1 MAMTPRQFMEE
12 VYEIAYGDQA
22 YYRGFFPEEVIEQ
35 LREFSDNALIYEELS
50 LEPKQYEEMDK
61 QLEDAYRDGYKDGR
75 KFALQQLNLTEEDL
89 PDLPCNI

>member
-1 MAMTPRQFMEE
+1 MAMTPKQFMEE

-50 LEPKQYEEMDK
+50 LEPKQYEEMDR

-89 PDLPCNI
+89 PCNNTI

>member
-12 VYEIAYGDQA
+12 VYEIAFGDQA

-50 LEPKQYEEMDK
+50 LEPEQYEKMDK
-61 QLEDAYRDGYKDGR
+61 QLEDAYRDGYKDGQNSL
-75 KFALQQLNLTEEDL
+75 KKS
-89 PDLPCNI
+89 

>member
-50 LEPKQYEEMDK
+50 LEPEQYEKMDR

-89 PDLPCNI
+89 PCNNSI

>member
-1 MAMTPRQFMEE
+1 MAMTPKQFMEE
-12 VYEIAYGDQA
+12 VYEIAFGDQA

-50 LEPKQYEEMDK
+50 LEPEQYEKMDR

-89 PDLPCNI
+89 PCNT

>member
-61 QLEDAYRDGYKDGR
+61 QLEDAYRDGYKDGQNSL
-75 KFALQQLNLTEEDL
+75 KKS
-89 PDLPCNI
+89 

>member
-1 MAMTPRQFMEE
+1 MSMTPKQFMEE
-12 VYEIAYGDQA
+12 VYEIAFGDQA

-50 LEPKQYEEMDK
+50 LEPKQYEEMDR

-89 PDLPCNI
+89 PCNNSI

>member
-1 MAMTPRQFMEE
+1 MAMTPKQFMEE
-12 VYEIAYGDQA
+12 VYEIAFGDQA

-50 LEPKQYEEMDK
+50 LEPKQYEEMDR

-89 PDLPCNI
+89 PCNNTI

>member
-1 MAMTPRQFMEE
+1 MAMTPKQFMEE

-50 LEPKQYEEMDK
+50 LEPKQYEEMDR

>member
-12 VYEIAYGDQA
+12 VYEIAFGDQA

-50 LEPKQYEEMDK
+50 LEPEQYEKMDR

-89 PDLPCNI
+89 PCNNTI

>member
-1 MAMTPRQFMEE
+1 MAMTPKQFMEE
-12 VYEIAYGDQA
+12 VYEIAFGDQA

-50 LEPKQYEEMDK
+50 LEPEQYEKMDR

-89 PDLPCNI
+89 PCNNTI

>member
-50 LEPKQYEEMDK
+50 LEPEQYEKMDR

-89 PDLPCNI
+89 PCNT

>member
-1 MAMTPRQFMEE
+1 MAMTPKQFMEE
-12 VYEIAYGDQA
+12 VYEIAFGDQA

-35 LREFSDNALIYEELS
+35 LREFSDNALVYEELS
-50 LEPKQYEEMDK
+50 LEPEQYEKMDR

-89 PDLPCNI
+89 PCNNSI